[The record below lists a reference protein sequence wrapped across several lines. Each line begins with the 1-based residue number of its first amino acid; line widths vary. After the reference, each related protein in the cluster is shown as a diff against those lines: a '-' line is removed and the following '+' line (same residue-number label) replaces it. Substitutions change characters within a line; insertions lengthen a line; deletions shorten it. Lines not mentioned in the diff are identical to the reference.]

1 MFGGIKNFD
10 AHNPFIKDDEL
21 SSLINIVM
29 VVEIKQ
35 CNYLFFFVDLI
46 YQNKWPTYM
55 NSSFVL

>member
-1 MFGGIKNFD
+1 MISENAYSRKSFL
-10 AHNPFIKDDEL
+10 KDDEL